1 MILLRRTQPELERGF
16 RVPLVPLFPG
26 IGAALCVYLMLQQ
39 PLVTWA
45 RFGVWMAIGMLV
57 YVLYGRTHSRLQ
69 RGEEPRAV

>member
-1 MILLRRTQPELERGF
+1 
-16 RVPLVPLFPG
+16 
-26 IGAALCVYLMLQQ
+26 MLQQ

-69 RGEEPRAV
+69 RDEEPRAV